1 MKIKTRFF
9 AITLRANARYLYVRL
24 GSREHGLE
32 AKAARL
38 GSYCR
43 WNWGCA
49 SYTHI
54 FKDGAACFFV
64 K

>member
-1 MKIKTRFF
+1 MKIKTNLF
-9 AITLRANARYLYVRL
+9 AITIRAGYLYVRL
-24 GSREHGLE
+24 GSRAHGLE

-49 SYTHI
+49 SWQLL
-54 FKDGAACFFV
+54 
-64 K
+64 

>member
-9 AITLRANARYLYVRL
+9 AITLRARARHLYVRL
-24 GSREHGLE
+24 GSHAHGLE
-32 AKAARL
+32 ARLSQL

-49 SYTHI
+49 RWQLW
-54 FKDGAACFFV
+54 
-64 K
+64 

>member
-1 MKIKTRFF
+1 MKIKTNVF
-9 AITLRANARYLYVRL
+9 AITLRAGYLYVRL
-24 GSREHGLE
+24 GGRAHGLE
-32 AKAARL
+32 LKTARL

>member
-1 MKIKTRFF
+1 MKIKTNVF
-9 AITLRANARYLYVRL
+9 AITLRAGYLYVRL
-24 GSREHGLE
+24 GSHERGLE

-49 SYTHI
+49 SWPL
-54 FKDGAACFFV
+54 FRA
-64 K
+64 